1 MPSVWGLEQCTI
13 QCMQRKGPRAI
24 AMAWKELRGPMGEKL
39 KDAWIMVEFRII
51 KIKCFCSIVGD
62 SSDPKGN
69 LPLGLP
75 VGDSLS
81 EFQWESASASMPVGI
96 VGSLNPCNMQ
106 DSQAKS
112 LKKSVDLCSF
122 KTTTPPKSW
131 ELLKITSPKPGRRT
145 GTLSQA
151 GYVVGDSTC

>member
-1 MPSVWGLEQCTI
+1 MLLQHTAV
-13 QCMQRKGPRAI
+13 
-24 AMAWKELRGPMGEKL
+24 
-39 KDAWIMVEFRII
+39 
-51 KIKCFCSIVGD
+51 VGD

-75 VGDSLS
+75 VGDSFS

-112 LKKSVDLCSF
+112 LKKSVDSSTLFRETSRKKPPPMVQHHHMGSCESYFSNICQIKFHYKTIGSTLASF
-122 KTTTPPKSW
+122 QDLYNLLPRPLLPRPLLFWSSSTT
-131 ELLKITSPKPGRRT
+131 
-145 GTLSQA
+145 
-151 GYVVGDSTC
+151 STDG